1 MERKREF
8 SIFDDPYYNL
18 AAVASATDY
27 TGIAPSAINTPGQAA
42 ALAALY
48 AARRPVEKPPLD

>member
-1 MERKREF
+1 MKPKREF

-27 TGIAPSAINTPGQAA
+27 TGISPSAIVTPGQAA

-48 AARRPVEKPPLD
+48 AARQPVKPPVD